1 MVLFKRKF
9 VVQFYKSVEREL
21 QILIKYNNLM
31 NKKLEQASKH
41 FTGKNVTGISV

>member
-9 VVQFYKSVEREL
+9 VVQFYKSVKWEL
-21 QILIKYNNLM
+21 EILINFNNPM

-41 FTGKNVTGISV
+41 FTGKNVTGILV